1 MCAPRFLLLLR
12 EVVILGPRVGVQVRA
27 LFIVVL
33 FSGGGAT
40 RRDPRGGGMV
50 RNDLQVL
57 WSDTL
62 PAVALRRQEV
72 VGALALLRGVPVG
85 LQQLGTLR

>member
-1 MCAPRFLLLLR
+1 MCAPRFLLLPR

-33 FSGGGAT
+33 FS
-40 RRDPRGGGMV
+40 GGGMV